1 MFYFLSN
8 NLQNI
13 ITINDYLEDP
23 DFKSVEEIA
32 LYCGITQKL
41 VIDFVETKQLSGI
54 YSKRKQYVIDL
65 MKVTASPI

>member
-1 MFYFLSN
+1 MALDVLFSFKKFTLTEEN
-8 NLQNI
+8 N

-41 VIDFVETKQLSGI
+41 VIDYVETKQLSGI
-54 YSKRKQYVIDL
+54 YSKESI
-65 MKVTASPI
+65 T